1 MNIAIAAVKIITPS
15 KVSVL
20 WNEKGKVI
28 CRARIR
34 ANPALAHP
42 KICINYVHKNAP
54 YKRGAFEPSTIFY
67 GRTYSNAAINRQ
79 EYTSKMLHRTLNK
92 RINR

>member
-20 WNEKGKVI
+20 WNEKGKAI

-34 ANPALAHP
+34 ANLALH
-42 KICINYVHKNAP
+42 
-54 YKRGAFEPSTIFY
+54 T
-67 GRTYSNAAINRQ
+67 
-79 EYTSKMLHRTLNK
+79 
-92 RINR
+92 